1 MTMIL
6 PLIQQHDG
14 FAFDSNNFAM
24 TSFTTST
31 FILPQL
37 NALISE
43 WNDDNEGDK
52 EKKQAPIEIDP
63 DLEYG
68 DEHDDGDQRIS
79 PFDEGEEETNSEDE
93 DEFEQYLF
101 GENED

>member
-1 MTMIL
+1 MTTIL

-52 EKKQAPIEIDP
+52 EKKQ
-63 DLEYG
+63 
-68 DEHDDGDQRIS
+68 
-79 PFDEGEEETNSEDE
+79 FDEGEEETNSEDE